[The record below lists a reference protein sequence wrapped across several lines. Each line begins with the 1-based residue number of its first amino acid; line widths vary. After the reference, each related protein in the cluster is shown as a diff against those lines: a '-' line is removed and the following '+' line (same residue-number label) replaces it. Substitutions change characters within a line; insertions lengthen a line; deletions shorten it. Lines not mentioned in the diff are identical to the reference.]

1 MERGAWS
8 VKRGEMRFIR
18 TILRYLRS
26 VTCDEETCLAFVGR
40 SGELSRTGYGC
51 VFCHGHADDDN
62 ESHSSHDQ
70 PQAVHVSLTAK
81 HETDRRGHVSEM
93 DVSDRRG
100 LRVGTMEAAVIA
112 EIEA

>member
-1 MERGAWS
+1 MGYTTGRS
-8 VKRGEMRFIR
+8 SKRLHRLVIATVALLALGGLLMVQPTSAEIP
-18 TILRYLRS
+18 RS
-26 VTCDEETCLAFVGR
+26 VIETVL
-40 SGELSRTGYGC
+40 
-51 VFCHGHADDDN
+51 
-62 ESHSSHDQ
+62 SHDQ